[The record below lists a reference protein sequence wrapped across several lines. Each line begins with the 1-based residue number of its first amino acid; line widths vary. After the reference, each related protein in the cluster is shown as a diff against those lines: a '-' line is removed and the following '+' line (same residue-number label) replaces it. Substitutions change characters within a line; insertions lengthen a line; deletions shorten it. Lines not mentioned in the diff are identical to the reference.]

1 MKEIDLE
8 IPVLFYN
15 SKKEDREA
23 HFALIKSGVPC
34 EFRPPSDEPTPL
46 LLVGY
51 TRYIGLQEIMEY
63 LGSERA
69 QKLRER
75 ETEKI
80 S

>member
-23 HFALIKSGVPC
+23 YFALVKSRVPC

>member
-23 HFALIKSGVPC
+23 YFALAKSGIPC
-34 EFRPPSDEPTPL
+34 EFRPPSEEPTPL

-51 TRYIGLQEIMEY
+51 AKYLGLQEIMEY

-69 QKLRER
+69 QKLKDKEL
-75 ETEKI
+75 EKI